1 MAKCSLG
8 LAFIHILGIKFIS
21 STLLKS
27 ICFVSISQET
37 NVTDNCFIWLIQ
49 KTWMFFLEIFSK
61 FLCQINF
68 YKQNPMWVSF
78 GIYFQNMLSLYSSLF
93 FYKFGH
99 DFSHL
104 FQSPMFIHKGRT
116 ISLWSWSNYDRENI
130 SSLLSVQLWR
140 SIRSLPWSLIEG
152 CVSFCHSI
160 GSEFGLQRFDF
171 SSNWN
176 RVDNHFLWC
185 NGFFWL
191 KAFWMKRLD
200 GTWEFWKNK

>member
-1 MAKCSLG
+1 
-8 LAFIHILGIKFIS
+8 
-21 STLLKS
+21 
-27 ICFVSISQET
+27 
-37 NVTDNCFIWLIQ
+37 
-49 KTWMFFLEIFSK
+49 MFFLEIFSK

-68 YKQNPMWVSF
+68 YKHNPMWVSF

-104 FQSPMFIHKGRT
+104 FQSPMFIRKGRT

-185 NGFFWL
+185 NGVFWL
-191 KAFWMKRLD
+191 KAFWMNRLD